1 MRCHCART
9 GARTQRSSKGDE
21 YQRGCNGDGSCTR
34 GRMVKASRA
43 VVVTLHCSTTWS
55 FLLKYFLFFPYR
67 YDSRKTTEKIISIK
81 IILRCSLLD
90 LISDFF
96 QTPFESDHG
105 SRDYYNVI
113 SETLDPPLLNTLFFS
128 MLRRN
133 PQLNGRKPR
142 SKWPWCQS
150 CPFVPLLAFT
160 IKKKLSFKKTCLI
173 FSENSLWASG
183 IADWGS

>member
-1 MRCHCART
+1 MVSFFWCNEQVNCSIHSKFTKLFNYLFSQKNCDKCHVTCKSKQSKTWDSIFGLFYRNFTRVRCHCART

-81 IILRCSLLD
+81 IILRCSSRFNFRLFSDAFRKRSWKSWLL
-90 LISDFF
+90 
-96 QTPFESDHG
+96 
-105 SRDYYNVI
+105 
-113 SETLDPPLLNTLFFS
+113 
-128 MLRRN
+128 
-133 PQLNGRKPR
+133 
-142 SKWPWCQS
+142 
-150 CPFVPLLAFT
+150 
-160 IKKKLSFKKTCLI
+160 
-173 FSENSLWASG
+173 
-183 IADWGS
+183 